1 MASSFSTALKLE
13 KMTTGEKAGL
23 WGTTTNTNL
32 DLIEQ
37 AIGGYVELSL
47 ASGDQTPGISD
58 GSASDGRNKVIKLT
72 GSMTANRTLTVPAV
86 EKTYLIIDGT
96 TRTDND
102 YTITIK
108 ASGQSGG
115 IAMPVGAKML
125 VFVDGTNANRGIL
138 EKGYITTTSAY
149 LAVDG
154 DQILVDTSS
163 STVTVTLPAS
173 PSVGSEVHF
182 IDSKENFGSNKLVIA
197 QSTDSQPIEGDSA
210 DKKATTN
217 GDAFTLVYANS
228 TKGWVQKHTSVTLT
242 NN

>member
-47 ASGDQTPGISD
+47 ASGDQTPVISD
-58 GSASDGRNKVIKLT
+58 GSASDGRNQVIKLT

-102 YTITIK
+102 YT
-108 ASGQSGG
+108 
-115 IAMPVGAKML
+115 
-125 VFVDGTNANRGIL
+125 
-138 EKGYITTTSAY
+138 ITTTSAY

-242 NN
+242 DN